1 MVKNMIEKYKEFAE
15 FILLNLKNKESKI
28 IEVGIGKERAVY
40 DELKRAKARIIA
52 VDIDITSEEFVKDDI
67 TKPNV
72 EIYKGSEIIYS
83 IRPPPEL
90 YPFLREIAK
99 KVKALLIIKPLATDE
114 PPEFKLVNYKGIAL
128 YIIDFRC

>member
-1 MVKNMIEKYKEFAE
+1 MIEKYKEFAE

-90 YPFLREIAK
+90 YLFLKEIARE
-99 KVKALLIIKPLATDE
+99 VKALLIIKPLATDE
-114 PPEFKLVNYKGIAL
+114 PPEFKLVNYKGL
-128 YIIDFRC
+128 YFYIIDFRC